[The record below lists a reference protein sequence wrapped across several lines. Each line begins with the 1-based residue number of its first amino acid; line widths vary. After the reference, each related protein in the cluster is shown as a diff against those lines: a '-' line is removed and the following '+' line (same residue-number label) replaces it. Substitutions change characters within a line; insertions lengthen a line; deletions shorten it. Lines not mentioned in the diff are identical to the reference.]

1 MGLKIHSLGE
11 IPANVERGY
20 YIYILDYY
28 GWDEPLSNVLKENF
42 DRMANMASRNDAV
55 VIQGVEGSEFYSDVL
70 SWEGI
75 NGIKPEDILPAILI
89 TTMHPSYFIQ
99 RANIIQKGHQYPKD
113 KLVLI
118 KLAETCP
125 TQQDVV
131 KLINK
136 IFIDIKNKKE
146 LKDFEIIKEQKKG
159 KAGALVDSLLLQ
171 PNFCGLGVNFNEI
184 IKFFKR

>member
-1 MGLKIHSLGE
+1 MGLKIHSIGE
-11 IPANVERGY
+11 IPNNVERGY
-20 YIYILDYY
+20 YIYILNYY
-28 GWDEPLSNVLKENF
+28 NWNEPLGEVLSANF
-42 DRMANMASRNDAV
+42 DKMANLASRNDAV

-75 NGIKPEDILPAILI
+75 NGMNPEDVLPAIMI
-89 TTMHPSYFIQ
+89 TTLHPSYFVQ
-99 RANIIQKGHQYPKD
+99 NANSIQKGHNYPKD

-125 TQQDVV
+125 SPQDVV

-136 IFIDIKNKKE
+136 IFTDIKNKKE

-159 KAGALVDSLLLQ
+159 KEEALVDSLLLQ
-171 PNFCGLGVNFNEI
+171 PNFFGLGVNFNKI